1 MKAIHSAA
9 LMAAAFALLFNSVPV
24 YASITDDRIESSA
37 RESYNFKTYLKDDDI
52 KVQSKD
58 GVVTLTG
65 TVAQEPHKA
74 LAQETVASLPGVKS
88 VDNRL
93 ELKGEPTAGSAD
105 ALVSAR
111 VKLELLSHRNL
122 SATRTD
128 VDVKDGI
135 VTLRGEAT
143 SPAQIDLTTEYI
155 RDVEGVKDVKNDMT
169 VSKADRTP
177 AEKTMGEKAGDVG
190 KKIGGTAGD
199 VGKKIGDTAGDVGK
213 KIGETASDVV
223 ESIDDASITAMV
235 KATLLYHRS
244 TSALNTK
251 VETNEGVVKLGGT
264 ARNSSEKDLAT
275 KFVKD
280 VYGVKSVVNNMAVEG
295 AEPKAK

>member
-9 LMAAAFALLFNSVPV
+9 LMAAAFALLVISVPV
-24 YASITDDRIESSA
+24 YASNMDVGIESSA
-37 RESYNFKTYLKDDDI
+37 RKSYVFKTYLKDDDI
-52 KVQSKD
+52 KIQSKD
-58 GVVTLTG
+58 GAVTLTG
-65 TVAQEPHKA
+65 TVTQEPHKA

-93 ELKGEPTAGSAD
+93 ELKGEPGARSAD

-122 SATRTD
+122 SATKTD
-128 VDVKDGI
+128 VQVKDGI

-143 SPAQIDLTTEYI
+143 SQAQIDLTTEYI

-169 VSKADRTP
+169 VSEAHRTP

-190 KKIGGTAGD
+190 KKIGNTASD
-199 VGKKIGDTAGDVGK
+199 VGKKIGN
-213 KIGETASDVV
+213 TASDVG
-223 ESIDDASITAMV
+223 EWIDDASITALV

-251 VETNEGVVKLGGT
+251 VETIEGVVNLGGT
-264 ARNSSEKDLAT
+264 ARNASEKDLAT
-275 KFVKD
+275 KFVQD
-280 VYGVKSVVNNMAVEG
+280 VHGVKSVNNRMTIE
-295 AEPKAK
+295 

>member
-1 MKAIHSAA
+1 MKAIHSVA
-9 LMAAAFALLFNSVPV
+9 LMAAALALLVISVPV
-24 YASITDDRIESSA
+24 YASNMDDGIESSA
-37 RESYNFKTYLKDDDI
+37 RESYNFKTYLKDDAI
-52 KVQSKD
+52 KIESKD

-93 ELKGEPTAGSAD
+93 ELKGEPAAGSAD

-122 SATRTD
+122 SATKTD

-169 VSKADRTP
+169 VSGVQRPP

-190 KKIGGTAGD
+190 EKAGDVGRKIGDTASD
-199 VGKKIGDTAGDVGK
+199 VGKKIGDTA
-213 KIGETASDVV
+213 SNVV
-223 ESIDDASITAMV
+223 ESIDDASITALV

-244 TSALNTK
+244 TSALNTT
-251 VETNEGVVKLGGT
+251 VEARDGVVKLGGT
-264 ARNSSEKDLAT
+264 ARNASEKELAT
-275 KFVKD
+275 KYVKD
-280 VYGVKSVVNNMAVEG
+280 VYGVKSVVNNMAVAG

>member
-9 LMAAAFALLFNSVPV
+9 LMAAAFALLVISVPV
-24 YASITDDRIESSA
+24 YASNMDVGIESSA
-37 RESYNFKTYLKDDDI
+37 RKSYVFKTYLKDDDI
-52 KVQSKD
+52 KIQSKD
-58 GVVTLTG
+58 GAVTLTG
-65 TVAQEPHKA
+65 TVTQEPHKA

-93 ELKGEPTAGSAD
+93 ELKGEPGARSAD

-122 SATRTD
+122 SVTKTD
-128 VDVKDGI
+128 VQVKDGI

-143 SPAQIDLTTEYI
+143 SQAQIDLTTEYI

-169 VSKADRTP
+169 VSEAHRTP

-190 KKIGGTAGD
+190 KKIGNTAGH
-199 VGKKIGDTAGDVGK
+199 VGKKIGN
-213 KIGETASDVV
+213 TASDVG
-223 ESIDDASITAMV
+223 EWIDDASITALV

-251 VETNEGVVKLGGT
+251 VETIEGVVNLGGT
-264 ARNSSEKDLAT
+264 ARNASEKDLAT
-275 KFVKD
+275 KFVQD
-280 VYGVKSVVNNMAVEG
+280 VHGVKSVNNQMTIE
-295 AEPKAK
+295 

>member
-9 LMAAAFALLFNSVPV
+9 LMAAAFALLVISVPV
-24 YASITDDRIESSA
+24 YASNMDVGIESSA
-37 RESYNFKTYLKDDDI
+37 RKSYVFKTYLKDDDI
-52 KVQSKD
+52 KIQSKD
-58 GVVTLTG
+58 GAVTLTG

-93 ELKGEPTAGSAD
+93 ELKGEPGARSAD

-122 SATRTD
+122 SVTKTD
-128 VDVKDGI
+128 VQVKDGI

-143 SPAQIDLTTEYI
+143 SQAQIDLTTEYI

-169 VSKADRTP
+169 VSEAHRTP

-190 KKIGGTAGD
+190 KKIGN
-199 VGKKIGDTAGDVGK
+199 
-213 KIGETASDVV
+213 TASDVG
-223 ESIDDASITAMV
+223 EWIDDASITALV

-251 VETNEGVVKLGGT
+251 VETIEGVVNLGGT
-264 ARNSSEKDLAT
+264 ARNASEKDLAT
-275 KFVKD
+275 KFVQD
-280 VYGVKSVVNNMAVEG
+280 VHGVKSVNNQMTIE
-295 AEPKAK
+295 

>member
-1 MKAIHSAA
+1 M
-9 LMAAAFALLFNSVPV
+9 
-24 YASITDDRIESSA
+24 DDRIESSA
-37 RESYNFKTYLKDDDI
+37 RDSYNFKTYLKDDAI
-52 KVQSKD
+52 KIESKD

-65 TVAQEPHKA
+65 TVAQDPHKA

-93 ELKGEPTAGSAD
+93 ELKGEPATGSAD

-111 VKLELLSHRNL
+111 VKLELSSHRDL
-122 SATRTD
+122 SAATKTE

-143 SPAQIDLTTEYI
+143 STAQIDLTTEYI
-155 RDVEGVKDVKNDMT
+155 KDVEGVKDVKNDMI
-169 VSKADRTP
+169 VSGAQGTP
-177 AEKTMGEKAGDVG
+177 AAETMGEKAGDAGKKIGNTASNVGEKAEEVG
-190 KKIGGTAGD
+190 KKIGNTASN
-199 VGKKIGDTAGDVGK
+199 VGKKIGDTA
-213 KIGETASDVV
+213 SNVV
-223 ESIDDASITAMV
+223 ELIDDASITALV

-251 VETNEGVVKLGGT
+251 VGTSDGVVKLGGT
-264 ARNSSEKDLAT
+264 ARNESEKELAT

-295 AEPKAK
+295 VEPKAK

>member
-1 MKAIHSAA
+1 MKAIHSTVLITAV
-9 LMAAAFALLFNSVPV
+9 LVLLATSVPV
-24 YASITDDRIESSA
+24 YASNTDERIQSSA
-37 RESYNFKTYLKDDDI
+37 KESYVFKTYLKDDVI
-52 KVQSKD
+52 KIESKN

-65 TVAQEPHKA
+65 TVSEEPHKA

-93 ELKGEPTAGSAD
+93 ELKGEPAASSAD

-111 VKLELLSHRNL
+111 VKLELSSHRNL
-122 SATRTD
+122 SATKTE
-128 VDVKDGI
+128 VQVKDGI

-143 SPAQIDLTTEYI
+143 SPAQIDLTTEYV

-169 VSKADRTP
+169 VAEAHKTP
-177 AEKTMGEKAGDVG
+177 AEKTMGEKAGEVAKKTGDTASSVG
-190 KKIGGTAGD
+190 T
-199 VGKKIGDTAGDVGK
+199 KIGDTASSAGDW
-213 KIGETASDVV
+213 
-223 ESIDDASITAMV
+223 IDDASITALV

-251 VETNEGVVKLGGT
+251 VETSDGVVTLSGT
-264 ARNSSEKDLAT
+264 ARNAAEKDLAG

-280 VYGVKSVVNNMAVEG
+280 VHGVKSVVNNMAVEG
-295 AEPKAK
+295 AEPKTK

>member
-9 LMAAAFALLFNSVPV
+9 LMAAAFALLVISVPV
-24 YASITDDRIESSA
+24 YASNMDVGIESSA
-37 RESYNFKTYLKDDDI
+37 RKSYVFKTYLKDDDI
-52 KVQSKD
+52 KIQSKD
-58 GVVTLTG
+58 GAVTLTG
-65 TVAQEPHKA
+65 TVTQEPHKA

-93 ELKGEPTAGSAD
+93 ELKGEPGARSAD

-122 SATRTD
+122 SVTKTD
-128 VDVKDGI
+128 VQVKDGI

-143 SPAQIDLTTEYI
+143 SQAQIDLTTEYI

-169 VSKADRTP
+169 VSEAHRTP

-190 KKIGGTAGD
+190 KKIGNTAGD
-199 VGKKIGDTAGDVGK
+199 VGKKIGNTAGDVGK
-213 KIGETASDVV
+213 KIGNTASDVG
-223 ESIDDASITAMV
+223 EWIDDASITALV

-251 VETNEGVVKLGGT
+251 VETIEGVVNLGGT
-264 ARNSSEKDLAT
+264 ARNASEKDLAT
-275 KFVKD
+275 KFVQD
-280 VYGVKSVVNNMAVEG
+280 VHGVKSVNNQMTIE
-295 AEPKAK
+295 

>member
-24 YASITDDRIESSA
+24 YASSTDDRIASSA
-37 RESYNFKTYLKDDDI
+37 SESYNFKTYLKDDDI

-65 TVAQEPHKA
+65 TVAQEPHKG

-93 ELKGEPTAGSAD
+93 ELKGEPAAGSAD

-122 SATRTD
+122 SATKTD

-169 VSKADRTP
+169 VSGAQRTP
-177 AEKTMGEKAGDVG
+177 AEKTMSEKAGDVG
-190 KKIGGTAGD
+190 KKFGGTASDIGQKAED
-199 VGKKIGDTAGDVGK
+199 VGKKIGDTA
-213 KIGETASDVV
+213 TTVV
-223 ESIDDASITAMV
+223 EAIDDASITALV
-235 KATLLYHRS
+235 KSTLLYHRS
-244 TSALNTK
+244 TSALNTN
-251 VETNEGVVKLGGT
+251 VETSDGVVKLGGT
-264 ARNSSEKDLAT
+264 ARNASEKELAT
-275 KFVKD
+275 KVVKD

-295 AEPKAK
+295 GEPKPK

>member
-9 LMAAAFALLFNSVPV
+9 LMAAAFALLVISVPV
-24 YASITDDRIESSA
+24 YASNMDVGIESSA
-37 RESYNFKTYLKDDDI
+37 RKSYVFKTYLKDDDI
-52 KVQSKD
+52 KIQSKD
-58 GVVTLTG
+58 GAVTLTG

-93 ELKGEPTAGSAD
+93 ELKGEPGARSAD

-122 SATRTD
+122 SATKTD
-128 VDVKDGI
+128 VQVKDGI

-143 SPAQIDLTTEYI
+143 SQAQIDLTTEYI

-169 VSKADRTP
+169 VSEAHRTP

-190 KKIGGTAGD
+190 KKIGNTAGD
-199 VGKKIGDTAGDVGK
+199 VGKKIGN
-213 KIGETASDVV
+213 TASDVG
-223 ESIDDASITAMV
+223 EWIDDASITALV

-251 VETNEGVVKLGGT
+251 VETIEGVVNLGGT
-264 ARNSSEKDLAT
+264 ARNASEKDLAT
-275 KFVKD
+275 KFVQD
-280 VYGVKSVVNNMAVEG
+280 VHGVKSVNNRMTIE
-295 AEPKAK
+295 